1 MTCEVHWP
9 PSQIWNKTKM
19 PSWENMYTKNRLE
32 AVISIWKVEK
42 WGELYGSSEKEVG
55 WKVSLVVANKLVV
68 FKVCKINLQKGSE
81 MIHISKEP

>member
-1 MTCEVHWP
+1 
-9 PSQIWNKTKM
+9 
-19 PSWENMYTKNRLE
+19 MYTKNRLE
-32 AVISIWKVEK
+32 AVISIWKLEK
-42 WGELYGSSEKEVG
+42 RGELYGSSEKEVG